1 MKQKQTNLNKTDSVT
16 LKQLSLKEVLVDM
29 TLKIPAYQRIYCW
42 QEKTVG
48 RLLNDLIGIKENT
61 KFCIGSIILQ
71 KNGDTYDIIDGQQ
84 RLVTLSLL
92 LLQLGLDKGVSLL
105 DERFENTEAQE
116 YIMYNKFL
124 ISNFCLKN
132 KFENKDN
139 LLDSISLNA
148 LILQDGSLDL
158 AYTFFSNENSHGIP
172 LSDYDLLKAH
182 HLRYVIYEKQ
192 QMHLANRWDK
202 LILSEKPKNSDYKPY
217 EQVLSI
223 YIFRLRKWLNV
234 DWWNEKEKYRVKN
247 EFEASPIV
255 EAIPPFCERFSY
267 YEPIQGG
274 THFFEFTDKAIEKL
288 KYFMATKEY
297 DMIQKLNVESF
308 ALLRDVIEALL
319 YAYFYKFGES
329 YLTEA
334 LLLITRYVSQVRY
347 ENKRIHLSSIF
358 EHVRS
363 SKIPLLIEQSSSP
376 TFFLAYMYSK
386 NSNLMSLI
394 QIKENETKHTNSD
407 IRERYNLRLSA
418 FCFPDVYTD
427 KLIMKHL
434 NEWY

>member
-1 MKQKQTNLNKTDSVT
+1 MN
-16 LKQLSLKEVLVDM
+16 
-29 TLKIPAYQRIYCW
+29 Y
-42 QEKTVG
+42 
-48 RLLNDLIGIKENT
+48 
-61 KFCIGSIILQ
+61 CIGSIILQ
-71 KNGDTYDIIDGQQ
+71 KNSDTYDIIDGQQ

-92 LLQLGLDKGVSLL
+92 LLQLGLDEKVSLL
-105 DERFENTEAQE
+105 DEQFENTEAQNF
-116 YIMYNKFL
+116 IRYNKFL
-124 ISNFCLKN
+124 ISNFCSRN
-132 KFENKDN
+132 RFENKDN
-139 LLDSISLNA
+139 LLNLISLNT
-148 LILQDGSLDL
+148 LILKDGSLDL
-158 AYTFFSNENSHGIP
+158 AYTFFSNENSHGMP

-182 HLRYVIYEKQ
+182 HLRYVVYEEQ

-202 LILSEKPKNSDYKPY
+202 LILSDKPKNSDYKSY
-217 EQVLSI
+217 EQALSI
-223 YIFRLRKWLNV
+223 YIFRLRKWLNFE
-234 DWWNEKEKYRVKN
+234 WWNEDEKYKVKN

-288 KYFMATKEY
+288 KYFMDTEEY
-297 DMIQKLNVESF
+297 EMIQKLNVESF
-308 ALLRDVIEALL
+308 TLLRNVIEALL

-347 ENKRIHLSSIF
+347 ENRRIYLSSIF
-358 EHVRS
+358 EHVRL

-386 NSNLMSLI
+386 NSCLMSLS
-394 QIKENETKHTNSD
+394 QIKSKETRQHDSD
-407 IRERYNLRLSA
+407 IRERYNNRLSNV
-418 FCFPDVYTD
+418 CFYGIASD
-427 KLIMKHL
+427 KLTMKHL